1 MIFATVGTQLPFDR
15 LLTALDS
22 WAAAHPDVSVVAQTG
37 AAQQS
42 FAHLTCHETIG
53 QLAFRETFDQ
63 AEVVVAHAGMG
74 TILTASELGKPVVIM
89 ARLVRYREHRTDH
102 QLATAAE
109 MSRLGN
115 VFVAD
120 GPEDLADKIDA
131 ARAAAADM
139 GQTLGADASP
149 ELISALRGVVRAAVA
164 GKSGID
170 ISALPD
176 PEAKP

>member
-15 LLTALDS
+15 LLAALDD
-22 WAAAHPDVSVVAQTG
+22 WAGAYPDVEVIAQTG
-37 AAQQS
+37 AAEQS
-42 FAHLTCHETIG
+42 FAHMTCRETIG
-53 QLAFRETFDQ
+53 QIEFRETFDK

-89 ARLVRYREHRTDH
+89 ARLARHGEHRTDH

-120 GPEDLADKIDA
+120 GPEDLAAKIDA

-149 ELISALRGVVRAAVA
+149 ELIGALRSLVREAVA
-164 GKSGID
+164 GKAGID
-170 ISALPD
+170 TSTL
-176 PEAKP
+176 PEA